1 MCLSRQLTPRNGRSV
16 NPDNPDGAVRT
27 LAFGSAGMLTY
38 LVLDDEQ
45 LSCSTTSSAS
55 TY

>member
-1 MCLSRQLTPRNGRSV
+1 MNGRPI

-27 LAFGSAGMLTY
+27 FAFGSAGMLTY

-45 LSCSTTSSAS
+45 RVDVLIVAWAS
-55 TY
+55 